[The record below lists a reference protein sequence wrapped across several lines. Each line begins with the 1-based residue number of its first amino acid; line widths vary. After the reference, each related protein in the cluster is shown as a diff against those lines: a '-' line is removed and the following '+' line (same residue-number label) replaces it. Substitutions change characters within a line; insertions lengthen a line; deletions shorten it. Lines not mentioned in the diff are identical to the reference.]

1 MGTAR
6 AEQLRKRLAQG
17 LAARPILRGALRALG
32 AGCFCFVLA
41 GAGLLSEHVPLALA
55 PVCVLP
61 FGPAAVCAYLGA
73 AAGYAMFWGLSSALE
88 PVAAG
93 FLMLAGSCLFRELL
107 PAQRRG
113 FVPAAAGGIYALL
126 GLIFVLQ
133 ADGGMRAA
141 LLLALRLTLLVVSI
155 RALCPAEE
163 NARLRPYAAA
173 VCLLAGLV
181 RVELPFGVPLAA
193 VEAAAVCLLADSMED
208 ALLIGAAC
216 GLVLDLGSVPSPPQT
231 ACFCLPLLV
240 CRMANLRRTAR
251 AAAFAGLYFLC
262 VLVWGGE
269 HAGWTLGV
277 LAGAVLSCL
286 LPGFAL
292 PDTRRDAPAATS
304 TLVQTA
310 DVLQQMETKLSLS
323 CPQTQTAPALIFD
336 SAADDVCRSC
346 VKRQQC
352 WQERAD
358 DTCRLLSACAGTIM
372 RQGQANAGDLPAG
385 FCAVC
390 IREEAFRAAVNRRC
404 ARRNRS
410 CWRSNAA
417 RKHERSPARCSVS
430 LHGFCV
436 RQDRS
441 APIKAFRATSS
452 RLASGRSG
460 CGAIRSA
467 ATAEQAFSAARPS
480 TFCSATAWA
489 PAPAHSPTRRRQF
502 PCCGRF

>member
-6 AEQLRKRLAQG
+6 AEQLRKRLVQG

-251 AAAFAGLYFLC
+251 AAAFAGLYFL
-262 VLVWGGE
+262 
-269 HAGWTLGV
+269 
-277 LAGAVLSCL
+277 
-286 LPGFAL
+286 
-292 PDTRRDAPAATS
+292 
-304 TLVQTA
+304 
-310 DVLQQMETKLSLS
+310 
-323 CPQTQTAPALIFD
+323 
-336 SAADDVCRSC
+336 
-346 VKRQQC
+346 
-352 WQERAD
+352 
-358 DTCRLLSACAGTIM
+358 
-372 RQGQANAGDLPAG
+372 
-385 FCAVC
+385 
-390 IREEAFRAAVNRRC
+390 
-404 ARRNRS
+404 
-410 CWRSNAA
+410 
-417 RKHERSPARCSVS
+417 
-430 LHGFCV
+430 
-436 RQDRS
+436 
-441 APIKAFRATSS
+441 
-452 RLASGRSG
+452 
-460 CGAIRSA
+460 
-467 ATAEQAFSAARPS
+467 
-480 TFCSATAWA
+480 
-489 PAPAHSPTRRRQF
+489 
-502 PCCGRF
+502 

>member
-277 LAGAVLSCL
+277 LAGAAMNLAILTVVGRCVGAHDNDQVRYYTRKLLKIEYAMMVAVNVVLLAALPLILNLYTLSPASRELATQLVFIHDGFAMLLWPLALSMPNALRAANDVKFTMVLSIGSMVCFRIAL
-286 LPGFAL
+286 SYIVGVKMGYGALGVWFAM
-292 PDTRRDAPAATS
+292 
-304 TLVQTA
+304 LV
-310 DVLQQMETKLSLS
+310 DWL
-323 CPQTQTAPALIFD
+323 
-336 SAADDVCRSC
+336 
-346 VKRQQC
+346 
-352 WQERAD
+352 
-358 DTCRLLSACAGTIM
+358 
-372 RQGQANAGDLPAG
+372 
-385 FCAVC
+385 
-390 IREEAFRAAVNRRC
+390 FRAAVYTCRFEKGKWENM
-404 ARRNRS
+404 AR
-410 CWRSNAA
+410 
-417 RKHERSPARCSVS
+417 
-430 LHGFCV
+430 
-436 RQDRS
+436 
-441 APIKAFRATSS
+441 I
-452 RLASGRSG
+452 
-460 CGAIRSA
+460 
-467 ATAEQAFSAARPS
+467 
-480 TFCSATAWA
+480 
-489 PAPAHSPTRRRQF
+489 
-502 PCCGRF
+502 